1 MTFSTARIRGALAAA
16 ALACALAAPAAA
28 QQPTA
33 RDTIP
38 RTRRDTVPRPRRDT
52 VPGRRDTLAV
62 PIPPEEQAHDTLPD
76 KAARDSVLPDSARPA
91 PNFPAW
97 PEPPSGAWSG
107 SWTLTRAD
115 LQHYQGLSLLEL
127 LERVPGILI
136 LRTGSFGQPAAL
148 SQAALGGGRMR
159 VFLDGY
165 ELLPVSYGTF
175 DVQQIALAD
184 LQSLRVERGPAGIRL
199 DLSTFRLEDRRPYA
213 QVEAGDGDFST
224 RTLRGF
230 FARVFGGGG
239 VFQGTYDLEDTGG
252 FARVQ
257 PFTSTTFGARYSRA
271 LGADRGFQVEYRRM
285 SVDRDQSTTRGA
297 AGSGFNFPESSDRTD
312 LILRGRARLAG
323 GLWLDAFAGRT
334 RRQPAGSDSVT
345 IGGSASQF
353 GGRAALTVPM
363 GDLSAEARLVRGDEH
378 TFSPDER
385 DLQARADLHPLPWL
399 AATGQVR
406 SLTLAGVT
414 GLETEASA
422 RVGPAAGFTFFG
434 TLAAG
439 KRPIR
444 FARDSAFTRRTF
456 GGLGG
461 GTPTSVTDTAR
472 VFATTTESLTGL
484 RAGGEWSH
492 GTMLLGGALV
502 RLDPEQVASFGLGF
516 DSLQAPVGGAA
527 TTGVEGYASIPLLFP
542 WLRFDGWY
550 TRLKD
555 PADRPFLPQDYGAGS
570 VQYHNTFFTG
580 NLEPTARVEAVVR
593 GPAAIPDES
602 GGFTARTQRYALFN
616 FFLQIRVIDVRIFM
630 RAENLLSR
638 RTTVDVPPYFLP
650 GTRTIYGFRWFF
662 RN

>member
-1 MTFSTARIRGALAAA
+1 MRPGLRPLHA
-16 ALACALAAPAAA
+16 ALAGAVLACAPALRAAA
-28 QQPTA
+28 QQQPPAA

-38 RTRRDTVPRPRRDT
+38 RPRTDTLRVRHDTVT
-52 VPGRRDTLAV
+52 V
-62 PIPPEEQAHDTLPD
+62 PIPPEAQAHDTLPD
-76 KAARDSVLPDSARPA
+76 KAARDSVPADSARAA
-91 PNFPAW
+91 PNFPTW
-97 PEPPSGAWSG
+97 PAPPSGSWSG

-115 LQHYQGLSLLEL
+115 LDRYHGLSLLEL

-148 SQAALGGGRMR
+148 SQAALGGGRLR

-165 ELLPVSYGTF
+165 ELLPISYGTF

-184 LQSLRVERGPAGIRL
+184 LESVRLERGPAGIRL
-199 DLSTFRLEDRRPYA
+199 DVNTFRLSDRRPYA

-252 FARVQ
+252 FARRQ

-271 LGADRGFQVEYRRM
+271 FGPDRGVELEYRRV
-285 SVDRDQSTTRGA
+285 SVDRDQGGTGTA
-297 AGSGFNFPESSDRTD
+297 PGSGFDFPESTDRSD

-323 GLWLDAFAGRT
+323 GLWVDAFAGRS
-334 RRQPAGSDSVT
+334 RREPAGADSTTV
-345 IGGSASQF
+345 GGAATQV
-353 GGRAALTVPM
+353 GGRAALTVPL
-363 GDLSAEARLVRGDEH
+363 GDLSAEARLVRGSEH
-378 TFSPDER
+378 TFSPDET

-439 KRPIR
+439 KRPVR
-444 FARDSAFTRRTF
+444 FGTDSTITRRTF

-461 GTPTSVTDTAR
+461 GTPAEVVDSVVTFGTR
-472 VFATTTESLTGL
+472 TESLTGL
-484 RAGGEWSH
+484 RAGAEWNH
-492 GTMLLGGALV
+492 GTLLLGGALV

-516 DSLQAPVGGAA
+516 DSIPTPVGGAA
-527 TTGVEGYASIPLLFP
+527 TNGVEGYASLPLLFR

-550 TRLKD
+550 TRLSGT
-555 PADRPFLPQDYGAGS
+555 ADRPYLPLDYGAGS

-580 NLEPTARVEAVVR
+580 NLEPTARMEAVVR
-593 GPAAIPDES
+593 GPAAVPDGA
-602 GGFTARTQRYALFN
+602 GGFAARTPRYAMFN
-616 FFLQIRVIDVRIFM
+616 FFLQIRIIDVRVFL
-630 RAENLLSR
+630 RAENLLNR
-638 RTTVDVPPYFLP
+638 RTAVDVPPYFLP
-650 GTRTIYGFRWFF
+650 GTRTTYGFRWFF